1 MDFRISCVCT
11 PALWLKMLR
20 FCGNMAFMSTLPF
33 PPPPELGWYD
43 DDATVVSANQSAAVE
58 PAEDSGAAQ
67 TPQTLVD
74 KAVAARKPAADKS
87 WTSSTPQTNSE
98 GDIEDWDGT
107 VLSTAFMAEE
117 PKKRYRLH
125 NDATGQDIELIKS
138 ALLGRNVSATVP
150 QGAMSIK
157 LADPTRTVSR
167 NHAAVSYDKDGAL
180 WIEDYGSL
188 NGTYIIEDDHEQQV
202 KDNPVQLTAPTTLRI
217 GDQFFKLTEDKS

>member
-1 MDFRISCVCT
+1 
-11 PALWLKMLR
+11 
-20 FCGNMAFMSTLPF
+20 MSTLPF

-43 DDATVVSANQSAAVE
+43 DDATVVSANQV
-58 PAEDSGAAQ
+58 AEDQPAASQPAQTAAAQ
-67 TPQTLVD
+67 
-74 KAVAARKPAADKS
+74 VAQQQPSADAG
-87 WTSSTPQTNSE
+87 WSSSMPETNSE

-107 VLSTAFMAEE
+107 VLSTAFMTEK

-125 NDATGQDIELIKS
+125 NDATGQDIVLDKS

-167 NHAAVSYDKDGAL
+167 NHAAVSYDKDGVL

-188 NGTYIIEDDHEQQV
+188 NGTYIIDHDHEVQV
-202 KDNPVQLTAPTTLRI
+202 KDHPVQLVAPTTLRI
-217 GDQFFKLTEDKS
+217 GDQFFKLTEES

>member
-1 MDFRISCVCT
+1 
-11 PALWLKMLR
+11 
-20 FCGNMAFMSTLPF
+20 MSTLPF

-43 DDATVVSANQSAAVE
+43 DDATVVSANQAVGDEPEQGSSA
-58 PAEDSGAAQ
+58 DQ
-67 TPQTLVD
+67 TPQALVD
-74 KAVAARKPAADKS
+74 KAVEARKPAVDDS

-107 VLSTAFMAEE
+107 VLSTAFMAEK

-125 NDATGQDIELIKS
+125 NDATGQDILLDKS

-150 QGAMSIK
+150 EGAMSIK

-167 NHAAVSYDKDGAL
+167 NHAAVSYDKDGTL

-188 NGTYIIEDDHEQQV
+188 NGTYIIEDDHERQV
-202 KDNPVQLTAPTTLRI
+202 KDSPVQLLAPTTLRI
-217 GDQFFKLTEDKS
+217 GDQFFKLTEEE